1 MNLLKTVVD
10 DLGKILKK
18 NGINEAVD
26 IRISYIDNYD
36 YQINNL
42 VKHQNHPDID
52 SIKEEIST
60 SLNSSGLINIFDF
73 AKNLFINIQ
82 INAESIIGNLED
94 VKNNILNDKKESVI
108 IDYGGP
114 NIGKPLH
121 VGHLR
126 PLNIGRSIY
135 LTNKIIGNDI
145 KSDIHLGDWGM
156 PVAQIITY
164 CELEKISFDELTIN
178 MLEEIYPSASKKY
191 SSDDNFKE
199 KSQETNKKL
208 SSGEKEVF
216 SDWKKISELTL
227 TSLKETLLILNHDFD
242 YWWGESSVNEL
253 IPDMLR
259 NLENEGKIE
268 KDDGAF
274 ISSQITDPRIL
285 ITKSDGSYLYI
296 TTDLAT
302 ALLRNKEISHE
313 KVLYVT
319 DNRQKLHFEQL
330 FESLSFFDFPSK
342 EYAHVGFGTINDSN
356 GNPLKTRDGGNLKL
370 VDLYEQAYN
379 YIQKINSN
387 LSEADL
393 HCLTNTVLTYSDLI
407 TNRKTDYKF
416 DLEKF
421 TSVSGK
427 TGIYVQYAQVRA
439 NKLVKTLI
447 KDKPSL
453 PIAPTPLGSLD
464 RNLVINLAN
473 IEFHLELSIK
483 NNEPHHLAN
492 YLYTISNAFNA
503 FYQDSNIKKIEDT
516 NERNQ
521 KILITT
527 LFIEYSHLVMSCLG
541 ITPVNKDVTL

>member
-1 MNLLKTVVD
+1 MNLLKTVID
-10 DLGKILKK
+10 DLDKILKN
-18 NGINEAVD
+18 NGIDEVID
-26 IRISYIDNYD
+26 IRISNLDNYD

-42 VKHQNHPDID
+42 VKHQNHPKVN
-52 SIKEEIST
+52 SIKEEISK
-60 SLNSSGLINIFDF
+60 SLNLSGIVDVFEF

-94 VKNNILNDKKESVI
+94 VKNNVLRDKKESVI

-145 KSDIHLGDWGM
+145 NSDIHLGDWGM

-164 CELEKISFDELTIN
+164 CELEGISFDELTIT
-178 MLEEIYPSASKKY
+178 MLEEIYPNASKKY
-191 SSDDNFKE
+191 SADDNFK
-199 KSQETNKKL
+199 KRSQETNKKL

-216 SDWKKISELTL
+216 SNWEKISELTL
-227 TSLKETLLILNHDFD
+227 TSLKETLLTLNHDFD
-242 YWWGESSVNEL
+242 YWWGESSVNDL

-259 NLENEGKIE
+259 SLESEGKIE

-302 ALLRNKEISHE
+302 AILRNRKISHE

-342 EYAHVGFGTINDSN
+342 EYVHVGFGTINDSN

-370 VDLYEQAYN
+370 VDLYEQAFN
-379 YIQKINSN
+379 YIQKINST

-407 TNRKTDYKF
+407 TNRKTDYKY

-439 NKLVKTLI
+439 NKLVKTLS

-453 PIAPTPLGSLD
+453 PIAPTSLGSLD
-464 RNLVINLAN
+464 RNLIIALAN
-473 IEFHLELSIK
+473 IEFHLELSLK

-492 YLYTISNAFNA
+492 YLYNISNAFNA
-503 FYQDSNIKKIEDT
+503 FYQDSNIKKIGNV

-521 KILITT
+521 KIFITA

-541 ITPVNKDVTL
+541 IRPVEKM

>member
-1 MNLLKTVVD
+1 MNLLKTVVN
-10 DLGKILKK
+10 DLGNILKK
-18 NGINEAVD
+18 NDIDEVID
-26 IRISYIDNYD
+26 IRISNLDKYD

-42 VKHQNHPDID
+42 VKYQNHPDVE
-52 SIKEEIST
+52 SIKEEISNILT
-60 SLNSSGLINIFDF
+60 LSGLIDVFDF
-73 AKNLFINIQ
+73 AKNLFINIH
-82 INAESIIGNLED
+82 INAESIIENLQD
-94 VKNNILNDKKESVI
+94 VKNNVLRDNKESVI

-145 KSDIHLGDWGM
+145 TSDIHLGDWGM

-164 CELEKISFDELTIN
+164 CELEGISFDELTIN
-178 MLEEIYPSASKKY
+178 MLEEIYPNASKKY
-191 SSDDNFKE
+191 SADDNFKK

-216 SDWKKISELTL
+216 SNWKKISELTL

-242 YWWGESSVNEL
+242 YWWGESSVNDL

-259 NLENEGKIE
+259 SLESEGRIE

-302 ALLRNKEISHE
+302 AILRNKEISHE

-330 FESLSFFDFPSK
+330 FKSLSFFDFPSK
-342 EYAHVGFGTINDSN
+342 EYAHVGFGTINDPN

-370 VDLYEQAYN
+370 VDLYEQAFN
-379 YIQKINSN
+379 YIQKINST
-387 LSEADL
+387 LSESDL

-439 NKLVKTLI
+439 KKLIETLSEQ
-447 KDKPSL
+447 KPTLQIPS
-453 PIAPTPLGSLD
+453 TPLGPLD
-464 RNLVINLAN
+464 RKLIIALAN
-473 IEFHLELSIK
+473 IEFHLELSLK

-492 YLYTISNAFNA
+492 YLYDISNAFNT
-503 FYQDSNIKKIEDT
+503 FYQDSNIKKIDDYA
-516 NERNQ
+516 ERNQ
-521 KILITT
+521 KIFITS

-541 ITPVNKDVTL
+541 ITPVEKM

>member
-1 MNLLKTVVD
+1 MNLLKTVID
-10 DLGKILKK
+10 DLGEILKK
-18 NGINEAVD
+18 NGIDETVD
-26 IRISYIDNYD
+26 IRISNIDNYD

-42 VKHQNHPDID
+42 VKHQNHPNVD

-60 SLNSSGLINIFDF
+60 SLNSSGLINNFDF

-94 VKNNILNDKKESVI
+94 VKTNILKDKKESVI

-242 YWWGESSVNEL
+242 YWWGESSVNDL
-253 IPDMLR
+253 IPDMLQ

-330 FESLSFFDFPSK
+330 FESLSFFDFQSK

-379 YIQKINSN
+379 YIQEINST
-387 LSEADL
+387 LSETDL
-393 HCLTNTVLTYSDLI
+393 HCLTNTVLTYSDLL

-447 KDKPSL
+447 KNKPSL
-453 PIAPTPLGSLD
+453 PITPTPLGSLD

-503 FYQDSNIKKIEDT
+503 FYQDSNIKKIEDS

-541 ITPVNKDVTL
+541 ITPVKEM

>member
-1 MNLLKTVVD
+1 MNLLKTVID
-10 DLGKILKK
+10 DLDKILKN
-18 NGINEAVD
+18 NGIDEVID
-26 IRISYIDNYD
+26 IRISNLDNYD

-42 VKHQNHPDID
+42 VKHQNHPKVN
-52 SIKEEIST
+52 SIKEEISK
-60 SLNSSGLINIFDF
+60 SLNLSGIVDIFDF
-73 AKNLFINIQ
+73 AKNLFINIH
-82 INAESIIGNLED
+82 INAESILGNLED
-94 VKNNILNDKKESVI
+94 VKNNVLGENKESVI

-135 LTNKIIGNDI
+135 LTNKITGNDI
-145 KSDIHLGDWGM
+145 NSDIHLGDWGM

-164 CELEKISFDELTIN
+164 CEFEEISFDELTIN
-178 MLEEIYPSASKKY
+178 MLEEIYPNASKKY
-191 SSDDNFKE
+191 SSDDNFKK

-216 SDWKKISELTL
+216 SNWKKISELTL
-227 TSLKETLLILNHDFD
+227 TSLKETLLTLNHDFD
-242 YWWGESSVNEL
+242 YWWGESSVNDM

-259 NLENEGKIE
+259 SLESEGKIE
-268 KDDGAF
+268 KDDGAL

-370 VDLYEQAYN
+370 VDLYEQAYS
-379 YIQKINSN
+379 YIQKINST

-393 HCLTNTVLTYSDLI
+393 HCLTNTVLTYSDLL

-439 NKLVKTLI
+439 KKLIETLSQQ
-447 KDKPSL
+447 KPTLQIPS
-453 PIAPTPLGSLD
+453 TPLGPLD
-464 RNLVINLAN
+464 RRLIIALAN
-473 IEFHLELSIK
+473 IEFHLELSLK

-492 YLYTISNAFNA
+492 YLYDISNAFNT
-503 FYQDSNIKKIEDT
+503 FYQDSNIKKIDDDA
-516 NERNQ
+516 ERNQ
-521 KILITT
+521 KIFITS
-527 LFIEYSHLVMSCLG
+527 LFIKYSHLVMSCLG
-541 ITPVNKDVTL
+541 ITPVEKM

>member
-1 MNLLKTVVD
+1 MNLLKTVVE
-10 DLGKILKK
+10 DLGNILKK
-18 NGINEAVD
+18 NGIDEVID
-26 IRISYIDNYD
+26 IRISNLDNYD

-42 VKHQNHPDID
+42 VKYQNHHNIE
-52 SIKEEIST
+52 SIKKEISS
-60 SLNSSGLINIFDF
+60 SLTTSGLIDVFDF
-73 AKNLFINIQ
+73 AKNLFINIH
-82 INAESIIGNLED
+82 INAESILGNLED
-94 VKNNILNDKKESVI
+94 VKNNILREDKESII

-164 CELEKISFDELTIN
+164 CELEGISFDELTIN
-178 MLEEIYPSASKKY
+178 MLEEIYPNASKKY
-191 SSDDNFKE
+191 SADDNFK
-199 KSQETNKKL
+199 KRSQETNKKL

-216 SDWKKISELTL
+216 SNWKKISELTL

-242 YWWGESSVNEL
+242 YWWGESSVNDL
-253 IPDMLR
+253 IPDMLQS
-259 NLENEGKIE
+259 LESEGKIE

-302 ALLRNKEISHE
+302 ALLRNKQISHE

-319 DNRQKLHFEQL
+319 DNRQKLHFKQL
-330 FESLSFFDFPSK
+330 FESLSFFNFPSK

-379 YIQKINSN
+379 YIQEINST
-387 LSEADL
+387 LSETDL
-393 HCLTNTVLTYSDLI
+393 HCLTNTVLTYSDLL

-439 NKLVKTLI
+439 KKLIETLSEE
-447 KDKPSL
+447 KPTLQIPS
-453 PIAPTPLGSLD
+453 TPLGPLD
-464 RNLVINLAN
+464 RKLIIALAN
-473 IEFHLELSIK
+473 IEFHLELSLK

-492 YLYTISNAFNA
+492 YLYDISNAFNT
-503 FYQDSNIKKIEDT
+503 FYQDSNIKKIDDDA
-516 NERNQ
+516 ERNQ
-521 KILITT
+521 KIFITS

-541 ITPVNKDVTL
+541 ITPVEKM

>member
-1 MNLLKTVVD
+1 MNLLKTVVN
-10 DLGKILKK
+10 DLDNILKN
-18 NGINEAVD
+18 NGIDEVVD
-26 IRISYIDNYD
+26 MRISNLNNYD

-42 VKHQNHPDID
+42 VKHQKHPNVE
-52 SIKEEIST
+52 SIKEEISNT
-60 SLNSSGLINIFDF
+60 LTLSKLIDVFDF

-82 INAESIIGNLED
+82 INAESLIENLED
-94 VKNNILNDKKESVI
+94 VKNNILRDNKESVI

-135 LTNKIIGNDI
+135 LTNKIVGNDI
-145 KSDIHLGDWGM
+145 NSDIHLGDWGM

-164 CELEKISFDELTIN
+164 CELEGISFDELTIN
-178 MLEEIYPSASKKY
+178 MLEEIYPNASKKY
-191 SSDDNFKE
+191 SDDDNFK
-199 KSQETNKKL
+199 KRSQETNKKL

-216 SDWKKISELTL
+216 SNWKKISELTL

-242 YWWGESSVNEL
+242 YWWGESSVNDL
-253 IPDMLR
+253 IPDMLQ
-259 NLENEGKIE
+259 NLESDGKIE

-302 ALLRNKEISHE
+302 AVLRNKEISHE

-330 FESLSFFDFPSK
+330 FESLSFFCFPSK

-370 VDLYEQAYN
+370 VDLYEQAFD
-379 YIQKINSN
+379 YIQKINSA

-439 NKLVKTLI
+439 NKLVKTLS

-453 PIAPTPLGSLD
+453 PITPTPLGSLD
-464 RNLVINLAN
+464 RNLVIALAN
-473 IEFHLELSIK
+473 IEFHLELSLK

-492 YLYTISNAFNA
+492 YLYDISNAFNA
-503 FYQDSNIKKIEDT
+503 FYQDSNIKKIE
-516 NERNQ
+516 NIHERNQ
-521 KILITT
+521 KIFITA

-541 ITPVNKDVTL
+541 IKPVEKM

>member
-10 DLGKILKK
+10 DLNEILKK
-18 NGINEAVD
+18 NGIDEAVD
-26 IRISYIDNYD
+26 IRISNIDNYD

-42 VKHQNHPDID
+42 VKHQNHPNVD

-94 VKNNILNDKKESVI
+94 VKNNIIKDKKESVI

-164 CELEKISFDELTIN
+164 CELEEISFDELTIN
-178 MLEEIYPSASKKY
+178 MLEEIYPNASKKY

-253 IPDMLR
+253 IPDMLQ

-268 KDDGAF
+268 KDGGAF

-330 FESLSFFDFPSK
+330 FESLSFFDFPTK

-356 GNPLKTRDGGNLKL
+356 GYPLKTRDGGNLKL

-379 YIQKINSN
+379 YIQKINST

-439 NKLVKTLI
+439 NKLVKTLS
-447 KDKPSL
+447 KDRPSL
-453 PIAPTPLGSLD
+453 PITPTPLGSLD

-541 ITPVNKDVTL
+541 ITPVNKM

>member
-1 MNLLKTVVD
+1 MNILKTVID
-10 DLGKILKK
+10 DLGEILKK
-18 NGINEAVD
+18 NGIDEAVD
-26 IRISYIDNYD
+26 VRISNIDNYD

-42 VKHQNHPDID
+42 VKHQNHPNVN

-60 SLNSSGLINIFDF
+60 SLNSSGLIDIYDF

-94 VKNNILNDKKESVI
+94 VKNNILKDKKESVI

-164 CELEKISFDELTIN
+164 CELEEISFDELTIN
-178 MLEEIYPSASKKY
+178 MLEEIYPNASKKY

-242 YWWGESSVNEL
+242 YWWGESSVNDL
-253 IPDMLR
+253 IPDMLQ
-259 NLENEGKIE
+259 NLENVGKIE

-330 FESLSFFDFPSK
+330 FESLSFFDFPTK

-379 YIQKINSN
+379 YIQKINST

-439 NKLVKTLI
+439 NKLVKTLS
-447 KDKPSL
+447 KDRPSL
-453 PIAPTPLGSLD
+453 PITPTPLGSLD

-541 ITPVNKDVTL
+541 ITPVNKM

>member
-10 DLGKILKK
+10 DLGNILKK
-18 NGINEAVD
+18 NGIDEVID
-26 IRISYIDNYD
+26 IRISNLDNYD

-42 VKHQNHPDID
+42 VKHQNHPNVE
-52 SIKEEIST
+52 SIKEEISNALT
-60 SLNSSGLINIFDF
+60 LSGLIDVFDF
-73 AKNLFINIQ
+73 AKNLFINIH
-82 INAESIIGNLED
+82 INAESIIENLQD
-94 VKNNILNDKKESVI
+94 VKNNVLRDNKESVI

-145 KSDIHLGDWGM
+145 NSDIHLGDWGM

-164 CELEKISFDELTIN
+164 CELEEISFGELTIN
-178 MLEEIYPSASKKY
+178 MLEEIYPNASKKY
-191 SSDDNFKE
+191 SADDNFK
-199 KSQETNKKL
+199 KRSQETNKKL

-216 SDWKKISELTL
+216 SNWKKISELTL

-242 YWWGESSVNEL
+242 YWWGESSVNDL
-253 IPDMLR
+253 IPDMLQ
-259 NLENEGKIE
+259 NLESEGKIE

-302 ALLRNKEISHE
+302 ALLRNKQISHE

-379 YIQKINSN
+379 YIQEINST
-387 LSEADL
+387 LSETDL
-393 HCLTNTVLTYSDLI
+393 HCLTNTVLTYSDLL

-439 NKLVKTLI
+439 KKLIETLSEQ
-447 KDKPSL
+447 KPKLQIPS
-453 PIAPTPLGSLD
+453 TPLGPLD
-464 RNLVINLAN
+464 RKLIIALAN
-473 IEFHLELSIK
+473 IEFHLELSLK

-492 YLYTISNAFNA
+492 YLYDISNAFNT
-503 FYQDSNIKKIEDT
+503 FYQDSNIKKIDDDA
-516 NERNQ
+516 ERNQ
-521 KILITT
+521 KIFITS

-541 ITPVNKDVTL
+541 ITPVEKM

>member
-1 MNLLKTVVD
+1 
-10 DLGKILKK
+10 
-18 NGINEAVD
+18 
-26 IRISYIDNYD
+26 
-36 YQINNL
+36 
-42 VKHQNHPDID
+42 VKYQNHSNVD
-52 SIKEEIST
+52 SIKEEISA

-94 VKNNILNDKKESVI
+94 VKKNILKDKKESVI

-242 YWWGESSVNEL
+242 YWWGESSVNDL
-253 IPDMLR
+253 IPDMLQ

-370 VDLYEQAYN
+370 VDLYDQAYN

-439 NKLVKTLI
+439 NKLVKTII
-447 KDKPSL
+447 KDEPSL
-453 PIAPTPLGSLD
+453 SITPTPLGSLD

-503 FYQDSNIKKIEDT
+503 FYQDSNIKKIEDS

-541 ITPVNKDVTL
+541 ITPVKEM

>member
-1 MNLLKTVVD
+1 MNLLKTVID
-10 DLGKILKK
+10 DLGEILKK
-18 NGINEAVD
+18 NGIDETVD
-26 IRISYIDNYD
+26 IRISNIDNYD

-42 VKHQNHPDID
+42 VKHQNHPNVD

-60 SLNSSGLINIFDF
+60 SLNSSGLINNFDF

-94 VKNNILNDKKESVI
+94 VKTNILKDEKESVI

-145 KSDIHLGDWGM
+145 NSDIHLGDWGM

-164 CELEKISFDELTIN
+164 CELEGISFDELTIN
-178 MLEEIYPSASKKY
+178 MLEEIYPNASKKY
-191 SSDDNFKE
+191 SADDNFK
-199 KSQETNKKL
+199 KRSQETNKKL

-216 SDWKKISELTL
+216 SNWKKISELTL
-227 TSLKETLLILNHDFD
+227 TSLKETLVNLNHDFD
-242 YWWGESSVNEL
+242 YWWGESSVNDL

-259 NLENEGKIE
+259 SLESEGRIE

-302 ALLRNKEISHE
+302 ALLRNKKISHE

-370 VDLYEQAYN
+370 VDLYDQAYN

-439 NKLVKTLI
+439 KKLIETLSEQ
-447 KDKPSL
+447 KPTLQIPS
-453 PIAPTPLGSLD
+453 TPLGPLD
-464 RNLVINLAN
+464 RKLIIALAN
-473 IEFHLELSIK
+473 IEFHLELSLK

-492 YLYTISNAFNA
+492 YLYDISNAFNT
-503 FYQDSNIKKIEDT
+503 FYQDSNIKKIDDDA
-516 NERNQ
+516 ERNQ
-521 KILITT
+521 KIFITS

-541 ITPVNKDVTL
+541 ITPVEKM

>member
-10 DLGKILKK
+10 DLGNILKK
-18 NGINEAVD
+18 NDINEIVD
-26 IRISYIDNYD
+26 MRISNLDNYD

-42 VKHQNHPDID
+42 VKHQNHANIE
-52 SIKEEIST
+52 SIKEEISNT
-60 SLNSSGLINIFDF
+60 LTLSELIDVFDF

-82 INAESIIGNLED
+82 INAESIIENLED
-94 VKNNILNDKKESVI
+94 VKNNILRDNKESVI

-135 LTNKIIGNDI
+135 LTNQIIGNDI
-145 KSDIHLGDWGM
+145 NSDIHLGDWGM

-164 CELEKISFDELTIN
+164 CELEGISFDELTIN
-178 MLEEIYPSASKKY
+178 MLEEIYPNASKKY
-191 SSDDNFKE
+191 SADDNFK
-199 KSQETNKKL
+199 KRSQETNKKL

-216 SDWKKISELTL
+216 SNWKKISELTL
-227 TSLKETLLILNHDFD
+227 TSLKETLLTLNHDFD
-242 YWWGESSVNEL
+242 YWWGESSVNNL
-253 IPDMLR
+253 IPDMLQS
-259 NLENEGKIE
+259 LESDGKIE

-302 ALLRNKEISHE
+302 AVLRNKEISHE

-330 FESLSFFDFPSK
+330 FESLSFFGFPSK

-370 VDLYEQAYN
+370 VDLYEQAFD
-379 YIQKINSN
+379 YIQKINSA

-439 NKLVKTLI
+439 NKLVKTLS

-453 PIAPTPLGSLD
+453 PITRTPLGSLD
-464 RNLVINLAN
+464 RNLVIALAN
-473 IEFHLELSIK
+473 IEFHLELSLK

-492 YLYTISNAFNA
+492 YLYAISNAFNA
-503 FYQDSNIKKIEDT
+503 FYQDSNIKKIENV

-521 KILITT
+521 KIFITA

-541 ITPVNKDVTL
+541 IKPVEKM

>member
-1 MNLLKTVVD
+1 MNLLKKVVD
-10 DLGKILKK
+10 DLGNILKK
-18 NGINEAVD
+18 NGIDEVID
-26 IRISYIDNYD
+26 IRISNLENYD

-42 VKHQNHPDID
+42 VKYQNHHNID
-52 SIKEEIST
+52 SIKKEISS
-60 SLNSSGLINIFDF
+60 SLTTSGLIDVFNF

-82 INAESIIGNLED
+82 INAESIIIKLED
-94 VKNNILNDKKESVI
+94 VKNNILRENKEGII

-145 KSDIHLGDWGM
+145 NSDIHLGDWGM

-164 CELEKISFDELTIN
+164 CDLEEIIFDELTIN
-178 MLEEIYPSASKKY
+178 MLEEIYPNASKKY
-191 SSDDNFKE
+191 SSDDDFKK

-208 SSGEKEVF
+208 SSGDKEVF
-216 SDWKKISELTL
+216 SKWETISKLTL
-227 TSLKETLLILNHDFD
+227 ASLKETLSTLNHEFD
-242 YWWGESSVNEL
+242 YWWGESSVNDL
-253 IPDMLR
+253 IPDMLK
-259 NLENEGKIE
+259 NLESEGKIE

-302 ALLRNKEISHE
+302 VILRNKEISHE

-342 EYAHVGFGTINDSN
+342 TYAHVGFGTINDSN
-356 GNPLKTRDGGNLKL
+356 GNPLKTRDGGNLQL
-370 VDLYEQAYN
+370 VDLYEQAFN
-379 YIQKINSN
+379 YIQKINST
-387 LSEADL
+387 LSKADL

-439 NKLVKTLI
+439 NKLVKTLS

-453 PIAPTPLGSLD
+453 PIMPTRLGALD

-473 IEFHLELSIK
+473 IEFHLELSLK

-503 FYQDSNIKKIEDT
+503 FYQDSNIKKIEDI

-541 ITPVNKDVTL
+541 IAPVKKM

>member
-1 MNLLKTVVD
+1 MNLLKTLVD
-10 DLGKILKK
+10 DLGDILIK
-18 NGINEAVD
+18 NGIEEAID
-26 IRISYIDNYD
+26 IRISNLDNYD

-42 VKHQNHPDID
+42 VKFQNHPNID
-52 SIKEEIST
+52 TIKDEVSN
-60 SLNSSGLINIFDF
+60 SLTLSVLIDVFEF

-82 INAESIIGNLED
+82 INAESIVED
-94 VKNNILNDKKESVI
+94 LVDAKNNILRDKKESVI

-164 CELEKISFDELTIN
+164 CELEGVDFDELTID
-178 MLEEIYPSASKKY
+178 MLEEIYPNASKKY
-191 SSDDNFKE
+191 SADDNFRK

-208 SSGEKEVF
+208 SSSEEEVY
-216 SDWKKISELTL
+216 SKWKKISKLTL
-227 TSLKETLLILNHDFD
+227 TSLKETLITLNHDFD
-242 YWWGESSVNEL
+242 YWWGESSVNDL
-253 IPDMLR
+253 IPDMLK
-259 NLENEGKIE
+259 NLESEGKIE
-268 KDDGAF
+268 KDDGAL

-302 ALLRNKEISHE
+302 ALLRNKEIPHE

-330 FESLSFFDFPSK
+330 FESLLFFNFPSK
-342 EYAHVGFGTINDSN
+342 KYAHVGFGTINDSN

-370 VDLYEQAYN
+370 VDLYQQAFD
-379 YIQKINSN
+379 YIQKINST
-387 LSEADL
+387 LSESDL

-421 TSVSGK
+421 TNISGK
-427 TGIYVQYAQVRA
+427 TGIYIQYAQVRA
-439 NKLVKTLI
+439 NKLVKNLSE
-447 KDKPSL
+447 KKPSL
-453 PIAPTPLGSLD
+453 QLTPTPLGTLD
-464 RNLVINLAN
+464 RNLVMALAN
-473 IEFHLELSIK
+473 IEFHLELSLK

-492 YLYTISNAFNA
+492 YLYNISNAFNA
-503 FYQDSNIKKIEDT
+503 FYQDSNIKKIEDA

-521 KILITT
+521 KIFITA

-541 ITPVNKDVTL
+541 IKPVEKM

>member
-1 MNLLKTVVD
+1 MNLLKTVVNN
-10 DLGKILKK
+10 LGKILKK
-18 NGINEAVD
+18 HGIDEAID
-26 IRISYIDNYD
+26 IRISNLDTYD

-42 VKHQNHPDID
+42 VKYQKHPAVE
-52 SIKEEIST
+52 SIKEEISNT
-60 SLNSSGLINIFDF
+60 LTLSELIDVFDF

-94 VKNNILNDKKESVI
+94 VKNNVLRDNKESVI

-135 LTNKIIGNDI
+135 LTNKITGNDI
-145 KSDIHLGDWGM
+145 NSDIHLGDWGM

-164 CELEKISFDELTIN
+164 CEFEEISFDELTIN
-178 MLEEIYPSASKKY
+178 MLEEIYPNASKKY
-191 SSDDNFKE
+191 SSDDNFKK

-216 SDWKKISELTL
+216 SNWKKISELTL
-227 TSLKETLLILNHDFD
+227 TSLKETLLTLNHDFD
-242 YWWGESSVNEL
+242 YWWGESSVNDM

-259 NLENEGKIE
+259 SLESEGKIE
-268 KDDGAF
+268 KDDGAL

-370 VDLYEQAYN
+370 VDLYEQAYS
-379 YIQKINSN
+379 YIQKINST

-393 HCLTNTVLTYSDLI
+393 HCLTNTVLTYSDLL

-439 NKLVKTLI
+439 KKLIENLSEQKPTLQI
-447 KDKPSL
+447 PS
-453 PIAPTPLGSLD
+453 TPLGPLD
-464 RNLVINLAN
+464 RKLIIALAN
-473 IEFHLELSIK
+473 IEFHLELSLK

-492 YLYTISNAFNA
+492 YLYDISNAFNT
-503 FYQDSNIKKIEDT
+503 FYQDSNIKKIDDDA
-516 NERNQ
+516 ERNQ
-521 KILITT
+521 KIFITS
-527 LFIEYSHLVMSCLG
+527 LFIKYSHLVMSCLG
-541 ITPVNKDVTL
+541 ITPVEKM

>member
-1 MNLLKTVVD
+1 MNLLKTVVN
-10 DLGKILKK
+10 DLGNILKK
-18 NGINEAVD
+18 NDIDEVID
-26 IRISYIDNYD
+26 IRISNLDKYD

-42 VKHQNHPDID
+42 VKYQNHPDVE
-52 SIKEEIST
+52 SIKEEISNILT
-60 SLNSSGLINIFDF
+60 LSGLIDVFDF
-73 AKNLFINIQ
+73 AKNLFINIH
-82 INAESIIGNLED
+82 INAESIIENLQD
-94 VKNNILNDKKESVI
+94 VKNNVLRDNKESVI

-145 KSDIHLGDWGM
+145 TSDIHLGDWGM

-164 CELEKISFDELTIN
+164 CELEGISFDELTIN
-178 MLEEIYPSASKKY
+178 MLEEIYPNASKKY
-191 SSDDNFKE
+191 SADDNFKK

-216 SDWKKISELTL
+216 SNWKKISELTL

-242 YWWGESSVNEL
+242 YWWGESSVNDL

-259 NLENEGKIE
+259 SLESEGRIE

-302 ALLRNKEISHE
+302 AILRNKEISHE

-330 FESLSFFDFPSK
+330 FKSLSFFDFPSK
-342 EYAHVGFGTINDSN
+342 EYAHVGFGTINDPN

-370 VDLYEQAYN
+370 VDLYEQAFN
-379 YIQKINSN
+379 YIQKINST
-387 LSEADL
+387 LSESDL

-439 NKLVKTLI
+439 NKLVKTLS

-453 PIAPTPLGSLD
+453 PITPPPLETLD
-464 RNLVINLAN
+464 RNLVIALAN
-473 IEFHLELSIK
+473 IEFHLELSLK

-492 YLYTISNAFNA
+492 YLYDISNAFNA
-503 FYQDSNIKKIEDT
+503 FYQDSNIKKIENVD
-516 NERNQ
+516 EKKQ
-521 KILITT
+521 KIFITT

-541 ITPVNKDVTL
+541 IKPVEKM

>member
-10 DLGKILKK
+10 DLGNILKK
-18 NGINEAVD
+18 NDINEIVD
-26 IRISYIDNYD
+26 MRISNLDNYD

-42 VKHQNHPDID
+42 VKHQNHANIE
-52 SIKEEIST
+52 SIKEEISNT
-60 SLNSSGLINIFDF
+60 LTLSELIDVFDF

-94 VKNNILNDKKESVI
+94 VKNNVLRDNKESVI

-135 LTNKIIGNDI
+135 LTNKITGNDI
-145 KSDIHLGDWGM
+145 NSDIHLGDWGM

-164 CELEKISFDELTIN
+164 CEFEEISFDELTIN
-178 MLEEIYPSASKKY
+178 MLEEIYPNASKKY
-191 SSDDNFKE
+191 SSDDNFKK

-216 SDWKKISELTL
+216 SNWKKISELTL
-227 TSLKETLLILNHDFD
+227 TSLKETLLTLNHDFD
-242 YWWGESSVNEL
+242 YWWGESSVNDM

-259 NLENEGKIE
+259 SLESEGKIE
-268 KDDGAF
+268 KDDGAL

-370 VDLYEQAYN
+370 VDLYEQAYS
-379 YIQKINSN
+379 YIQKINST

-393 HCLTNTVLTYSDLI
+393 HCLTNTVLTYSDLL

-439 NKLVKTLI
+439 KKLIETLSEE
-447 KDKPSL
+447 KPTLQIPS
-453 PIAPTPLGSLD
+453 TPLGPLD
-464 RNLVINLAN
+464 RKLIIALAN
-473 IEFHLELSIK
+473 IEFHLELSLK

-492 YLYTISNAFNA
+492 YLYDISNAFNT
-503 FYQDSNIKKIEDT
+503 FYQDSNIKKIDDDA
-516 NERNQ
+516 ERNQ
-521 KILITT
+521 KIFITS
-527 LFIEYSHLVMSCLG
+527 LFIKYSHLVMSCLG
-541 ITPVNKDVTL
+541 ITPVEKM

>member
-1 MNLLKTVVD
+1 MNLLKSIID
-10 DLGKILKK
+10 EIYNLLIENNIHEDIDL
-18 NGINEAVD
+18 
-26 IRISYIDNYD
+26 RISNLKDFD

-42 VKHQNHPDID
+42 VKYQKHKNIKL
-52 SIKEEIST
+52 IKEKISE
-60 SLNSSGLINIFDF
+60 SLNTNDLVRKFEF
-73 AKNLFINIQ
+73 ADNLFINLK
-82 INAESIIGNLED
+82 INAELIINNLKNVE
-94 VKNNILNDKKESVI
+94 NNISNGKKESII

-135 LTNKIIGNDI
+135 LTNKIIGNNI

-164 CELEKISFDELTIN
+164 CELEGVDFDELTID
-178 MLEEIYPSASKKY
+178 MLEEIYPNASKKY
-191 SSDDNFKE
+191 SADDNFRK

-208 SSGEKEVF
+208 SSGKEEVYAK
-216 SDWKKISELTL
+216 WKKISKLTL
-227 TSLKETLLILNHDFD
+227 ISLKETLLNLNHDFD
-242 YWWGESSVNEL
+242 YWWGESSVNDL
-253 IPDMLR
+253 IPDMLQ
-259 NLENEGKIE
+259 NLESEGKIE
-268 KDDGAF
+268 KDGGAF

-302 ALLRNKEISHE
+302 ALLRNQEIPHE

-330 FESLSFFDFPSK
+330 FESLLFFNFPSK
-342 EYAHVGFGTINDSN
+342 KYAHVGFGTINDSN

-370 VDLYEQAYN
+370 VDLYQQTFN
-379 YIQKINSN
+379 YIQKINST
-387 LSEADL
+387 LSESDL

-427 TGIYVQYAQVRA
+427 TGIYIQYAQVRA
-439 NKLVKTLI
+439 NKLVKNLSQN
-447 KDKPSL
+447 KPS
-453 PIAPTPLGSLD
+453 IQITPMRLGTLD
-464 RNLVINLAN
+464 RNLVMALAN
-473 IEFHLELSIK
+473 LEFHLELSLK

-503 FYQDSNIKKIEDT
+503 FYQDSNIKKIKNTTEK
-516 NERNQ
+516 NQ
-521 KILITT
+521 KIFITS
-527 LFIEYSHLVMSCLG
+527 LFVQYSHLVMSCLG
-541 ITPVNKDVTL
+541 IKPVQKM

>member
-1 MNLLKTVVD
+1 MNLLKTLVD
-10 DLGKILKK
+10 DLGDILIK
-18 NGINEAVD
+18 NGIEEAID
-26 IRISYIDNYD
+26 IRISNLDNYD

-42 VKHQNHPDID
+42 VKFQNHPNID
-52 SIKEEIST
+52 TIKDEVSN
-60 SLNSSGLINIFDF
+60 SLTLSVLIDVFEF

-82 INAESIIGNLED
+82 INAESIVED
-94 VKNNILNDKKESVI
+94 LVDAKNNILRDKKESVI

-164 CELEKISFDELTIN
+164 CELEGVDFDELTID
-178 MLEEIYPSASKKY
+178 MLEEIYPNASKKY
-191 SSDDNFKE
+191 SADDNFRK

-208 SSGEKEVF
+208 SSSEEEVY
-216 SDWKKISELTL
+216 SKWKKISKLTL
-227 TSLKETLLILNHDFD
+227 TSLKETLITLNHDFD
-242 YWWGESSVNEL
+242 YWWGESSVNDL
-253 IPDMLR
+253 IPDMLQ
-259 NLENEGKIE
+259 NLESEGKIE

-302 ALLRNKEISHE
+302 ALLRNKEIPHE

-330 FESLSFFDFPSK
+330 FESLLFFNFPSK
-342 EYAHVGFGTINDSN
+342 KYAHVGFGTINDSN

-370 VDLYEQAYN
+370 VDLYQQAFN
-379 YIQKINSN
+379 YIQKINST
-387 LSEADL
+387 LSESDL

-421 TSVSGK
+421 TNVSGK
-427 TGIYVQYAQVRA
+427 TGIYIQYAQVRA
-439 NKLVKTLI
+439 NKLVKNLSE
-447 KDKPSL
+447 KKPSL
-453 PIAPTPLGSLD
+453 QLTPTPLGTLD
-464 RNLVINLAN
+464 RNLIMALAN
-473 IEFHLELSIK
+473 IEFHLELSLK

-492 YLYTISNAFNA
+492 YLYNISSAFNA
-503 FYQDSNIKKIEDT
+503 FYQDSNIKKIEDA

-521 KILITT
+521 KIFITA

-541 ITPVNKDVTL
+541 IKPVEKM